1 MSHLPDDKDALKA
14 MVSTLLGQR
23 DDLYLEV
30 LKLQVELDRYKKAR
44 YGPRADQLR
53 SMDELAQLL
62 LAFSEQL
69 ESKPVNPGDVPAD
82 ASAEKELRWVKRR
95 KGRRHLA
102 NFDHLPVT
110 KHVYELNAE
119 QRACSCCG
127 LERKE
132 IGADESWQVEYHPGH
147 FERLHHVRK
156 KYACPACEKGGD
168 GPQIVTA
175 AKPEAAIDKG
185 MAGPGLLAFIVTS
198 KFADYLPLYR
208 LEDIFTRQGFE
219 ISRATQSVWCGD
231 VADLVEPLYELM
243 AERVRGSNIV
253 STDDT
258 IMPMQSIGK
267 TANARMWVYL
277 GDDLH
282 PYNVFDFTLNRGR
295 DGPKYFLKDYRQVL
309 LADAYGGYNGVVA
322 GNEITRAGCWAHLRR
337 KVIEAEKAAPEIA
350 RQAIERVGAL
360 YSVERQAA
368 GLSAAERL
376 KLRQEK
382 SAPMLLELREK
393 LLVWKEQLLPKHP
406 MAEAIGYALSQWR
419 ELSVF
424 CSDGAVAIDNNAS
437 EREMKR
443 VVLNRKNSLFVGNPR
458 GGRTAAIQNELLEE
472 FVDSLP
478 MNGRTSLLKLL
489 DAAGMPEDELGFMGA
504 MRIVRN
510 AYAHEIEYAGLQ
522 LLEVVKLRQDKSTI
536 LKHLSAIRTYDEANL
551 IAEIEKDPPFFRF
564 LIDSTMRVLFYAYH
578 LTVKEKR
585 P

>member
-1 MSHLPDDKDALKA
+1 MWHNLGVPAVVVHLPDDKDALKA

-30 LKLQVELDRYKKAR
+30 LRLQVELDRYKKAR

-82 ASAEKELRWVKRR
+82 APPEKELRWVKRR
-95 KGRRHLA
+95 KGRRNLA

-110 KHVYELNAE
+110 RHVYELSVE

-147 FERLHHVRK
+147 FERLHYVRK

-208 LEDIFTRQGFE
+208 LEDIFSRQGFE

-231 VADLVEPLYELM
+231 VADLVEPLYKLM
-243 AERVRGSNIV
+243 AERVRSSHVV

-267 TANARMWVYL
+267 TASARMWVYL
-277 GDDLH
+277 GDEAH

-295 DGPKYFLKDYRQVL
+295 DGPKYFLKNYKQVL
-309 LADAYGGYNGVVA
+309 LADAYGGYNGVVV
-322 GNEITRAGCWAHLRR
+322 GNEITRAGCWAHAKR
-337 KVIEAEKAAPEIA
+337 KLIEAEKAAPEIA
-350 RQAIERVGAL
+350 TEAVALVRAL
-360 YSVERQAA
+360 YGVERQAKDV
-368 GLSAAERL
+368 SVMERL
-376 KLRQEK
+376 QLRQQQSVPILDK
-382 SAPMLLELREK
+382 LREK
-393 LLVWKEQLLPKHP
+393 FLAWKEQLLPKHP
-406 MAEAIGYALSQWR
+406 MAEALSYALNQWAT
-419 ELSVF
+419 LTVF
-424 CSDGAVAIDNNAS
+424 CSDGAVPIDNNVS
-437 EREMKR
+437 
-443 VVLNRKNSLFVGNPR
+443 
-458 GGRTAAIQNELLEE
+458 
-472 FVDSLP
+472 
-478 MNGRTSLLKLL
+478 
-489 DAAGMPEDELGFMGA
+489 
-504 MRIVRN
+504 
-510 AYAHEIEYAGLQ
+510 
-522 LLEVVKLRQDKSTI
+522 
-536 LKHLSAIRTYDEANL
+536 
-551 IAEIEKDPPFFRF
+551 
-564 LIDSTMRVLFYAYH
+564 
-578 LTVKEKR
+578 
-585 P
+585 